1 MRISIDPGAGGTIV
15 CWLVI
20 STIALSIL
28 VLMPQVACAQLGA
41 KPGSIVISVKSGRVL
56 QADNPDVLR
65 FPASLTK
72 MMTLYLTFDALRHH
86 RITLK
91 SRVPVSRHAASMEP
105 TKLWLVP
112 GSRITVQQCILGMVT
127 VSANDAAAAVGE
139 LLGGSESRFARLM
152 TRRAKKLGMRHTV
165 FRNAS
170 GLPDPAQVTT
180 AHDMAILARALILH
194 YPEFYSYFGITRF
207 RFHGRTIYGHDPML
221 GTYAGADGLK
231 TGYTSAAGFNMA
243 TSAIRNKTRIVGV
256 VLGADSVP
264 DRSAEMI
271 SLLDQGFNQYGNAEV
286 ASAAPLTPHLFE
298 TASAAELPVTP
309 AMSYARPVP
318 HTTISRV
325 VRSAPRGY
333 VVQVGSFRSR
343 TAALHAVR
351 LTVATVGGVAHVRR
365 FLLRGR
371 TVWRGRV
378 ASLTRAGAY
387 RICPRRARKAGRC
400 LVMGPHLLRR

>member
-1 MRISIDPGAGGTIV
+1 MRISIDPGAAGTIV

-20 STIALSIL
+20 SAIALSVL
-28 VLMPQVACAQLGA
+28 VFTPHVACAQLGA
-41 KPGSIVISVKSGRVL
+41 KPGSIVISVRSGRVL
-56 QADNPDVLR
+56 QADNPDELR

-86 RITLK
+86 RVTLE
-91 SRVPVSRHAASMEP
+91 SQVPVSRHAASMEP

-112 GSRITVQQCILGMVT
+112 GSRVTVQQCILGMVT
-127 VSANDAAAAVGE
+127 VSANDAAAAIGE
-139 LLGGSESRFARLM
+139 LLGGSEPRFARLM
-152 TRRAKKLGMRHTV
+152 TRRAKTLGMLHTV

-194 YPEFYSYFGITRF
+194 YPEFYSYFGITNF

-243 TSAIRNKTRIVGV
+243 TSALRNKTRIVGV
-256 VLGADSVP
+256 VLGADSAP
-264 DRSAEMI
+264 DRSVKMT
-271 SLLDQGFNQYGNAEV
+271 SLLDQGFSRYGNAEV
-286 ASAAPLTPHLFE
+286 ASSAPLKPHLFE
-298 TASAAELPVTP
+298 TASAAELPLTP
-309 AMSYARPVP
+309 AMSYAPVP

-333 VVQVGSFRSR
+333 AVQVGSFRSH

-351 LTVATVGGVAHVRR
+351 LTVATVGGIAHVRR
-365 FLLRGR
+365 FMKRGR
-371 TVWRGRV
+371 AVWRGRV
-378 ASLTRAGAY
+378 ASLTRAEAY

-400 LVMGPHLLRR
+400 LVMGPPRLRR